1 MNPSK
6 RSLYINLGLAAGLLL
21 LAAVAW
27 LAPAPRE
34 AAFKPF
40 AYIDAE
46 RLSRIAINLPQ
57 QPPALL
63 ERRDGTWI
71 VSGNP
76 DLTLDQQRM
85 RSLLNLLNETVTQGY
100 DTTGL
105 DLKEF
110 GLDTPAAILKLDDYE
125 FRFGASEA
133 QSRRRYVL
141 HAGKLY
147 LLSDIHYLLL
157 SRGIGNL
164 LLQTTTP
171 GTSFGQELP
180 KSAQSDTP

>member
-1 MNPSK
+1 MNPGK

-21 LAAVAW
+21 LGAVAW
-27 LAPAPRE
+27 LAPPPR
-34 AAFKPF
+34 AANLKPF

-46 RLSRIAINLPQ
+46 RLSRIEISVPR

-63 ERRDGTWI
+63 ERHNGMWI
-71 VSGNP
+71 VSDSP
-76 DLTLDQQRM
+76 DVALDQQRL
-85 RSLLNLLNETVTQGY
+85 RNLLNLLNETVTQEYGIA
-100 DTTGL
+100 GL

-125 FRFGASEA
+125 FRFGASEPV
-133 QSRRRYVL
+133 SRRRYVV

-147 LLSDIHYLLL
+147 LLPDTHYPLL

-164 LLQTTTP
+164 VLQPPATGNTT
-171 GTSFGQELP
+171 G
-180 KSAQSDTP
+180 